1 MASSAPSSMKALVK
15 EQPGPSYEYKD
26 VPVPA
31 PTGDELLVRVG
42 KVGLCGSDI
51 NYYKWNS
58 CECVY
63 VCVCVCSPNARNFP
77 FCPVAPER
85 DGDCGIG
92 MEPRVREWSGTETS
106 DKCVCV
112 CVSHSIEK
120 HKCCSCCCELSL
132 LFCAI
137 ACACPFLQLPRQ
149 SQRLRSLQAMR
160 WLERYVHC
168 ACNSSQGI
176 F

>member
-1 MASSAPSSMKALVK
+1 MASITPSSMKALVK

-51 NYYKWNS
+51 NYYKWNA

-85 DGDCGIG
+85 ERGLWNRNGTVCRGSG
-92 MEPRVREWSGTETS
+92 LVPRLVISV
-106 DKCVCV
+106 CVCV
-112 CVSHSIEK
+112 CVCHT
-120 HKCCSCCCELSL
+120 
-132 LFCAI
+132 A
-137 ACACPFLQLPRQ
+137 
-149 SQRLRSLQAMR
+149 
-160 WLERYVHC
+160 
-168 ACNSSQGI
+168 
-176 F
+176 